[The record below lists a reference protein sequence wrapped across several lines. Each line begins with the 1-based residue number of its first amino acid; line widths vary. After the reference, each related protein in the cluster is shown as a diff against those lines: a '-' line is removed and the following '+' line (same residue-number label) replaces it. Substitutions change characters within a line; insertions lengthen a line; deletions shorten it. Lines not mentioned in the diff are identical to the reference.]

1 MMQDGMPEV
10 ELDRAMLQKRIQK
23 MYGELSGAQRA
34 LAEFLLANY
43 EQAAFLTA
51 ARLGALVGVSE
62 STVVRFAYTLG
73 YQGWPELQGVLQE
86 MVKNRLST
94 AARLR
99 LSAAQAKEKESVA
112 REILA
117 TDLENLR
124 RTLQDLNEEV
134 FDAAVEAIISAEDI
148 YVLGS
153 RSAHSLA
160 LFLAFYLQMIGK
172 RVRVVP
178 QGVSSIFE
186 ELAAV
191 RPQDL
196 VVGISFP
203 RYTRVTVEGF
213 AYARKKGARTLAL
226 TDSVI
231 SPLGQLADITLTAQS
246 NLGSFIE
253 SFAAPLSVINALVT
267 AVGRRDQEKTLACLD
282 ELEEIASQHNIFYV
296 PGGGGNSYPGDR

>member
-1 MMQDGMPEV
+1 MTNAGISLE
-10 ELDRAMLQKRIQK
+10 ARIK
-23 MYGELSGAQRA
+23 KAFGELSGAQRA
-34 LAEFLLANY
+34 LAEFILSNY

-99 LSAAQAKEKESVA
+99 LSAAPVAGEKESVA
-112 REILA
+112 REILT

-124 RTLQDLNEEV
+124 RTLQELKEED
-134 FDAAVEAIISAEDI
+134 FDAVVDAVIAARDI

-186 ELAAV
+186 ELATV
-191 RPQDL
+191 RPEDL
-196 VVGISFP
+196 VIGISFP
-203 RYTRVTVEGF
+203 RYTRLTVQGF
-213 AYARKKGARTLAL
+213 EYARARGARMLAL
-226 TDSVI
+226 TDSI
-231 SPLGQLADITLTAQS
+231 LSPLAPLADITLTAQS

-267 AVGRRDQEKTLACLD
+267 AVGRRDKEKTLACLD
-282 ELEEIASQHNIFYV
+282 ELEEVAARHSIFYQ
-296 PGGGGNSYPGDR
+296 PGGGGNGV

>member
-1 MMQDGMPEV
+1 MSNVGSGLE
-10 ELDRAMLQKRIQK
+10 ARIK
-23 MYGELSGAQRA
+23 KGFGDLSGAQRA
-34 LAEFLLANY
+34 LAEFILHNY

-86 MVKNRLST
+86 MVRSRLST
-94 AARLR
+94 ADRLR
-99 LSAAQAKEKESVA
+99 LSVAPVAGESESVP
-112 REILA
+112 REILT

-124 RTLQDLNEEV
+124 RTLQELKDDD
-134 FDAAVEAIISAEDI
+134 FDAAVDAVIASRDI

-186 ELAAV
+186 ELATV
-191 RPQDL
+191 RSEDL
-196 VVGISFP
+196 VIGISFP
-203 RYTRVTVEGF
+203 RYTRLTIQGF
-213 AYARKKGARTLAL
+213 EFARARGARMLAL
-226 TDSVI
+226 TDSI
-231 SPLGQLADITLTAQS
+231 LSPLALLADITLTAQS

-253 SFAAPLSVINALVT
+253 SFVAPLSVINALLT
-267 AVGRRDQEKTLACLD
+267 AVGRRDKEKTLARLD
-282 ELEEIASQHNIFYV
+282 ELEEVATRHSIFYQ
-296 PGGGGNSYPGDR
+296 PGGGGSSV

>member
-1 MMQDGMPEV
+1 VSNVGSSLE
-10 ELDRAMLQKRIQK
+10 ARIK
-23 MYGELSGAQRA
+23 KGFGDLSGAQRA
-34 LAEFLLANY
+34 LAEFILHNY

-86 MVKNRLST
+86 MVRSRLST
-94 AARLR
+94 ADRLR
-99 LSAAQAKEKESVA
+99 LSVAPVAGESESVP
-112 REILA
+112 REILT

-124 RTLQDLNEEV
+124 RTLQELKDDD
-134 FDAAVEAIISAEDI
+134 FDAAVDAVIASRDI

-186 ELAAV
+186 ELATV
-191 RPQDL
+191 RPEDL
-196 VVGISFP
+196 VIGISFP
-203 RYTRVTVEGF
+203 RYTRLTIQGF
-213 AYARKKGARTLAL
+213 EFARARGARMLAL
-226 TDSVI
+226 TDSI
-231 SPLGQLADITLTAQS
+231 LSPLALLADITLTAQS

-253 SFAAPLSVINALVT
+253 SFVAPLSVINALLT
-267 AVGRRDQEKTLACLD
+267 AVGRRDKEKTLARLD
-282 ELEEIASQHNIFYV
+282 ELEEVATSHSIFYQ
-296 PGGGGNSYPGDR
+296 PGGGGSSV

>member
-1 MMQDGMPEV
+1 MERAQDSLEV
-10 ELDRAMLQKRIQK
+10 RIKRAFND
-23 MYGELSGAQRA
+23 LSGAQRS
-34 LAEFLLANY
+34 LAEFLLNNY

-73 YQGWPELQGVLQE
+73 YQGWPELQGTLQE
-86 MVKNRLST
+86 KVKNRLST
-94 AARLR
+94 ADRLR
-99 LSAAQAKEKESVA
+99 LSAAEAGAEESVA

-124 RTLQDLNEEV
+124 RTLQELSDADFN
-134 FDAAVEAIISAEDI
+134 AAVDAIIAAADI

-186 ELAAV
+186 ELATV
-191 RPQDL
+191 RPEDL
-196 VVGISFP
+196 VIGISFP
-203 RYTRVTVEGF
+203 RYTRLTVEGF
-213 AYARKKGARTLAL
+213 AHARRKGAKTLAL
-226 TDSVI
+226 TDSI
-231 SPLGQLADITLTAQS
+231 LSPLAPLADITLTAES

-253 SFAAPLSVINALVT
+253 SFAAPLSLINALVT
-267 AVGRRDQEKTLACLD
+267 AVGRRDKEKTLACLD
-282 ELEEIASQHNIFYV
+282 ELEEVAAKHRIFYS
-296 PGGGGNSYPGDR
+296 PSGGGTSI